1 MTSEDKCYAL
11 FPSTYWAL
19 RGDKLLA
26 EADMD
31 VKLRPVP
38 RELSSS
44 CGICLEFSCGDARGV
59 ARALEDLGVDNDGL
73 FSRTGARHTAAAGDG
88 EDQRS

>member
-1 MTSEDKCYAL
+1 MGEDRCYVL

-26 EADMD
+26 EAKMD

-44 CGICLEFSCGDARGV
+44 CGICLEFSCETAVGV
-59 ARALEDLGVDNDGL
+59 IRALEDLDVDHDGVFTRSG
-73 FSRTGARHTAAAGDG
+73 SQYTETHYG
-88 EDQRS
+88 EDHQP

>member
-1 MTSEDKCYAL
+1 MVEERCYVL

-19 RGDKLLA
+19 RGDKLLR
-26 EADMD
+26 EAGLD

-44 CGICLEFSCGDARGV
+44 CGICLEFNCETAAGV
-59 ARALEDLGVDNDGL
+59 MRTLEDLDVVNDGL
-73 FSRTGARHTAAAGDG
+73 FARSGARFTETDCA
-88 EDQRS
+88 EDEQA